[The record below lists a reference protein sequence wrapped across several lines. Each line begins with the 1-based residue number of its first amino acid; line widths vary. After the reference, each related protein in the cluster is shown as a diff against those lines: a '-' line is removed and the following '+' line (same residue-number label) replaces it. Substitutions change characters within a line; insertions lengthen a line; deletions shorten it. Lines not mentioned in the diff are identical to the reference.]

1 MKISNSKKE
10 LARIISEN
18 GGWRDGAKWAAMD
31 KTDGHCNSNSIGF
44 FRGKY
49 RPECYGTIKMWRCR
63 YIETEFM
70 GCEKSIICEKIIG
83 NWHQSCLSREEY
95 FHLYPAPDADGW
107 IEWNG
112 GECPVEKGTMIDVR
126 YRFGKENIGVTA
138 LIFRGNDGFK
148 SGLMHNG
155 LSRVATHWMQ
165 DGSDMDIIAYR
176 LHKPE
181 QSNPEFCE
189 SVTRSIP
196 EPKPTI
202 DQLAADYRNRNDY
215 ADRKQQEADA
225 AKADAEAKLAELVSA
240 GKALNLVIS
249 FAEKEPELVITDWR
263 DLQVGDVI
271 KVYGHYWDPDCEYV
285 VDENDL
291 SKDMP
296 VNVGGYWA
304 KIGVDRFEFIRRP

>member
-18 GGWRDGAKWAAMD
+18 GGWRDVADWAAQDEVVAFFSGGKPKYATQD
-31 KTDGHCNSNSIGF
+31 KVWCANGDDGYFISAIGAD
-44 FRGKY
+44 GKIK
-49 RPECYGTIKMWRCR
+49 CFHNTI
-63 YIETEFM
+63 
-70 GCEKSIICEKIIG
+70 
-83 NWHQSCLSREEY
+83 LSREEY

-155 LSRVATHWMQ
+155 LSRAATHWMQ

-181 QSNPEFCE
+181 QAKSTDVGDDENNLAAKEELESMEFCE

-196 EPKPTI
+196 EPETKPSI
-202 DQLAADYRNRNDY
+202 EQLAADYRNSKDY
-215 ADRKQQEADA
+215 ADRKQQEADD
-225 AKADAEAKLAELVSA
+225 AKTDAEAKLAELVAAGEAIGLVVSVTKKQVYTGKFHSA
-240 GKALNLVIS
+240 KHGDKPSDLDMICDGCGKR
-249 FAEKEPELVITDWR
+249 FGTH
-263 DLQVGDVI
+263 VGF
-271 KVYGHYWDPDCEYV
+271 DC
-285 VDENDL
+285 
-291 SKDMP
+291 
-296 VNVGGYWA
+296 
-304 KIGVDRFEFIRRP
+304 RP